1 MSTKPIAEWAPGDSV
16 SAYVYLTT
24 PKIAGTG
31 RGRRYMATAS
41 DATASIS
48 VVDFKSV
55 LANIE
60 GSKFYAIR
68 GTIGEYNGS
77 LQIIPSDC
85 RCVTEDDRARGFDES
100 KCVLSAPEPIE
111 KLVAELK
118 SYHASLSST
127 DARSCWTAALD
138 TFLPDLSVWPAAK
151 SVHHAYRG
159 GLIFHTVS
167 MLRSGELLATC
178 YGLDWDVLALGILFH
193 DLGKTKEI
201 GPQPG
206 DDYTGRG
213 LAEGHIHTSAF
224 MWKTI
229 RVYVGLHPQSSLCAH
244 VTHLILS
251 HHGTKEN
258 GSPVTPLTRE
268 AWALHYLDM
277 IDSRLEIVR
286 DKTKGVKPGTV
297 VDCWPLGKATKWPRV
312 EKEEDD
318 SEGEEE
324 MLDTG
329 IGPGDGP

>member
-16 SAYVYLTT
+16 SAYVYLTA
-24 PKIAGTG
+24 PELLGTS
-31 RGRRYMATAS
+31 RGRRYTATAS

-48 VVDFKSV
+48 VVDFKGV
-55 LANIE
+55 LTAIE
-60 GSKFYAIR
+60 GNKFYAIR
-68 GTIGEYNGS
+68 GTVSEYNGN
-77 LQIIPSDC
+77 LQILPSDC
-85 RCVTEDDRARGFDES
+85 RCVTEEDRACSFDES

-111 KLVAELK
+111 KLVDELK
-118 SYHASLSST
+118 GYHDSLSSA
-127 DARSCWTAALD
+127 DARSCWAVALD

-159 GLIFHTVS
+159 GLIFHTTS
-167 MLRSGELLATC
+167 MLRAGKLLASC

-193 DLGKTKEI
+193 DLGKIKEI
-201 GPQPG
+201 GPRPG

-224 MWKTI
+224 MWRRIWK
-229 RVYVGLHPQSSLCAH
+229 YVDLHPQSPLCTH

-251 HHGTKEN
+251 HHGSKEL

-286 DKTKGVKPGTV
+286 DKTKGVTPGTV
-297 VDCWPLGKATKWPRV
+297 VDCWPLGKAVKWPRV
-312 EKEEDD
+312 EEEDNRG
-318 SEGEEE
+318 GENE
-324 MLDTG
+324 LTDTG
-329 IGPGDGP
+329 IGSGDGPI